1 MKQCVIHWPINN
13 RTIMMQERCA
23 AADTVSLVA
32 RMLHRS
38 RTRLQSMLLQN
49 TAIEDFYVNLVLLPL
64 CFGMFIT
71 RHEHFKSQTKHG
83 PSHLLLIDKI
93 IRFLL
98 NPFTSL

>member
-49 TAIEDFYVNLVLLPL
+49 TAIEDFYVNLVLLPYVL
-64 CFGMFIT
+64 EC
-71 RHEHFKSQTKHG
+71 
-83 PSHLLLIDKI
+83 LLPVMNISNLK
-93 IRFLL
+93 L
-98 NPFTSL
+98 NTGLVTYY

>member
-1 MKQCVIHWPINN
+1 MRDTQAINK
-13 RTIMMQERCA
+13 RTIMLQERCA
-23 AADTVSLVA
+23 GADTISLVA

-49 TAIEDFYVNLVLLPL
+49 TAIEDFYVNLVCFPLL

-71 RHEHFKSQTKHG
+71 SHEHFKSETKHG
-83 PSHLLLIDKI
+83 PSHLVLIDNL

-98 NPFTSL
+98 IPFSSL